1 MSSKK
6 KVASPAKAAGKAR
19 GEKSPQMTKQRPNN
33 KSKA

>member
-6 KVASPAKAAGKAR
+6 KVASPAKAAGKAQ
-19 GEKSPQMTKQRPNN
+19 GEKGPQMARQRPKN